1 MHLPAAPFPH
11 RPADLQV
18 PNAQLC
24 TDLASQVYQVRN
36 LFQVTK
42 G

>member
-11 RPADLQV
+11 QPADLQV

-24 TDLASQVYQVRN
+24 TDLAFQVYQVRN